1 MLPKL
6 ASALSLSPSLQST
19 SPTSCGTLKA
29 RQPPAPFADAPV
41 QTSMLLLLTSSAV
54 SRSNRP
60 PVPPWLH
67 SAIPCQVVPLTT
79 LRSMSAST
87 DSWLLSGLV
96 IPLYN
101 FPSRL
106 DHRD

>member
-6 ASALSLSPSLQST
+6 ASALSLSPSSQST
-19 SPTSCGTLKA
+19 SPTFCGTLKA

-60 PVPPWLH
+60 PVPTWLH
-67 SAIPCQVVPLTT
+67 SANSMPGSAIDNTPFDVGVDGFMATFGACDT
-79 LRSMSAST
+79 LIQFSK
-87 DSWLLSGLV
+87 
-96 IPLYN
+96 
-101 FPSRL
+101 PS
-106 DHRD
+106 